1 MLMTTCTQVRVVQG
15 KEPTHFTAMFGGKM
29 TVFQVRIALNIFSP
43 ALSSSPCQG
52 GHASSFDG
60 EEGQDVGIPQSYLLQ
75 VRGTSQLTC
84 KAIPEKF
91 SASSLNTND
100 CFVLVNPDQAGGR

>member
-1 MLMTTCTQVRVVQG
+1 MTQGAAALRTIELDQRLGGTPVQVESLMLVTTCTQVRVVQG
-15 KEPTHFTAMFGGKM
+15 KEPTPFTAMFGGKM

-43 ALSSSPCQG
+43 ALPSSPCQG

-75 VRGTSQLTC
+75 VASQ
-84 KAIPEKF
+84 
-91 SASSLNTND
+91 
-100 CFVLVNPDQAGGR
+100 

>member
-1 MLMTTCTQVRVVQG
+1 MTQGAAALRTIELDQRLGGTPVQVESLMLMTTCTQVRVVQG

-75 VRGTSQLTC
+75 VASQC
-84 KAIPEKF
+84 
-91 SASSLNTND
+91 
-100 CFVLVNPDQAGGR
+100 

>member
-1 MLMTTCTQVRVVQG
+1 MTQGAAALRTIELDQRLGGTPVQVESLMLMATCTQVRVVQG

-29 TVFQVRIALNIFSP
+29 TVFQVRIALHIFSL
-43 ALSSSPCQG
+43 ASSPCQG

-75 VRGTSQLTC
+75 VASQC
-84 KAIPEKF
+84 
-91 SASSLNTND
+91 
-100 CFVLVNPDQAGGR
+100 